1 MLTIPA
7 TLGQQ
12 SRSQD
17 AATRSPTQASTQLL
31 LLLLLTRPK
40 TRQQQASAANSNPM
54 RVSALDR
61 TDPSPRCY
69 YCRNARLAGQWDS
82 KRPATRMHI
91 HSRQATGIIDG
102 SNGFHTYPSIYQSP
116 AELAAPRHVAA
127 HACHHQQ
134 STANQVPRHSY
145 FIASLCTGIQ
155 TTNAP
160 RWLVLHSP
168 TGIHRVRCTANA
180 SAQDAPNGSRS
191 NRRHAYR
198 HFPIYGSNAR
208 TFGN

>member
-91 HSRQATGIIDG
+91 HSREATGIIDG

-116 AELAAPRHVAA
+116 AELAAPQHVAA
-127 HACHHQQ
+127 HARYTNSQQ
-134 STANQVPRHSY
+134 LGRSQDTVTS
-145 FIASLCTGIQ
+145 SL
-155 TTNAP
+155 
-160 RWLVLHSP
+160 V
-168 TGIHRVRCTANA
+168 
-180 SAQDAPNGSRS
+180 SAQAFKLPTLPDG
-191 NRRHAYR
+191 
-198 HFPIYGSNAR
+198 
-208 TFGN
+208 